1 MSCLVYRCSYLQM
14 RPRNTSPHFRMIS
27 STVRRRTKSVLCNIL
42 LAFYCSSLGDAAGH
56 AGAYLRPSS
65 LRRLQD
71 MTTSSSSVPLFFTF
85 SFVNDATASSLES
98 RDSQNEVVALI
109 CGSVMDQV
117 SHQGVKWTL
126 SHVFRPARPQN

>member
-1 MSCLVYRCSYLQM
+1 
-14 RPRNTSPHFRMIS
+14 MIF
-27 STVRRRTKSVLCNIL
+27 STAWRRTRSVLGYVL
-42 LAFYCSSLGDAAGH
+42 LVVLAFYCRSGAGDGGH
-56 AGAYLRPSS
+56 AAAYLRPSP

-98 RDSQNEVVALI
+98 RDPQNEVVSLI

-117 SHQGVKWTL
+117 RFLEGGGVNGRYLIL
-126 SHVFRPARPQN
+126 SWPAWLQI